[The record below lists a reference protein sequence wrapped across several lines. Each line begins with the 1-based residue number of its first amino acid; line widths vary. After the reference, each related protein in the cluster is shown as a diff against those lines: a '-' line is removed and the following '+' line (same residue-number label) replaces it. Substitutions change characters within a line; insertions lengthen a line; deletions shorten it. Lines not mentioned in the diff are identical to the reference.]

1 VSATCPAMHMD
12 GAPADSDRMVVVE
25 HACEATALWLLGDSE
40 GALQTLQK
48 LEVQV
53 TLDQQVGAP
62 LAYLREPRCTLQPP
76 LPAVF
81 TMCRRPITY
90 K

>member
-1 VSATCPAMHMD
+1 MSATCPAMAHMD

-53 TLDQQVGAP
+53 TLDQQVGAALP
-62 LAYLREPRCTLQPP
+62 TSWQPCSPLQPS
-76 LPAVF
+76 
-81 TMCRRPITY
+81 
-90 K
+90 